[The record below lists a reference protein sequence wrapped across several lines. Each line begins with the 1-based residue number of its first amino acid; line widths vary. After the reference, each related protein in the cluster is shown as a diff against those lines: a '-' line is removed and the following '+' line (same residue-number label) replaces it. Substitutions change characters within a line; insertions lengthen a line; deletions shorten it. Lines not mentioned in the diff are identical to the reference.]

1 MLNKKQ
7 QKILSQTLSHALRHE
22 PWLYELELDDQG
34 FVKLIDILTAING
47 ALEQEFPLIAVED
60 IAQMIASSEKKRHEI
75 IEGKVRALYGHSL
88 PGLIAK
94 TEFVPDTSMAL
105 YHATS
110 PEAALSI
117 MQHGLL
123 PMARQYVHLS
133 PNKEIALEVGRRKC
147 KKPVLLVVNIESA
160 IESGSHFFKGN
171 DKVVLADEIKTSAIL
186 QTEPFN

>member
-34 FVKLIDILTAING
+34 FVKLVDILTAING
-47 ALEQEFPLIAVED
+47 ALEQELSLIAVED
-60 IAQMIASSEKKRHEI
+60 IAQMIENSEEKRHEI

-117 MQHGLL
+117 MQYGLL

-133 PNKEIALEVGRRKC
+133 PSREVALEVGRRKS
-147 KKPVLLVVNIESA
+147 KNPVLLVINVTVAMEL
-160 IESGSHFFKGN
+160 GSHFYQGN
-171 DKVVLADEIKTSAIL
+171 DKVVLADEIKASAVI
-186 QTEPFN
+186 EPLL